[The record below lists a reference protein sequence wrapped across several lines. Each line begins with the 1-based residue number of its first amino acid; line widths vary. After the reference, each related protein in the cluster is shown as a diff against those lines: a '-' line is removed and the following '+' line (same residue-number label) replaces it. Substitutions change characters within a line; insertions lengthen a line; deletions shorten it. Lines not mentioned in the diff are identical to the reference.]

1 MKVTVED
8 IMKIKKGKAK
18 TFILDTPNE
27 CHSLVSL
34 VGYVKRVRK
43 PVDIQNYTTTTE
55 WDVNAV
61 TIRAL

>member
-1 MKVTVED
+1 MKVTVDD
-8 IMKIKKGKAK
+8 ILKIKKGKAK

-27 CHSLVSL
+27 CHNLVSL

>member
-1 MKVTVED
+1 MKVTVDD
-8 IMKIKKGKAK
+8 ILKIKKGKTK

-43 PVDIQNYTTTTE
+43 PIDIQNYTTTTE
-55 WDVNAV
+55 WSANAV
-61 TIRAL
+61 TIMAL